1 VVIIYM
7 QNTLNLEI
15 YSLLPLII
23 ALLIAFK
30 TRSAVFSLFTGCFV
44 GVVMLS
50 FGSGGHSGN
59 PLVNLNN
66 LFQNSLGNADF
77 IWICLIVFLI
87 GILFELFKHAGVIQG
102 FTQKMSLRAN
112 SQKSVGFT
120 AWLMGLV
127 IVDDYFSPLMSGAV
141 MRPLSDKV
149 KMSREKLAFILDST
163 TASVC
168 ILMPFMAWGTMM
180 TGLIKAQGVAVES
193 IEQAFS
199 VFLHSIP
206 YNFYSILLL
215 FFTLGIV
222 LKIIPDFGPM
232 KKAEIRAQTTG
243 KVIRDGG
250 MPLLDSDDKIENK
263 VENVNLVLDFL
274 VPVLIVFGSIITSLW
289 LYGSVMIVESFMA
302 AILYLMAI
310 MSIRKRFESI
320 EQFTRLVLD
329 GIKDVMPAIIII
341 ALAYS
346 INAVTKELGAAAYI
360 VNVANEFI
368 TPSLL
373 VAMTFILTALFS
385 FATGTSWGAYALM
398 IPLSL
403 PIAYSL
409 NGGVVDQLLLQTVA
423 AIAGGGIFG
432 DHASPVSDTSILAS
446 TGAGSDHMDHVIT
459 QLPYALSVALIT
471 TVIYLLI

>member
-1 VVIIYM
+1 M
-7 QNTLNLEI
+7 QNSLNLGLW
-15 YSLLPLII
+15 SLVPLII

-30 TRSAVFSLFTGCFV
+30 TRSAVFSLFAGCIV

-50 FGSGGHSGN
+50 IGSGGHSDN

-102 FTQKMSLRAN
+102 FTQKMSMRAN
-112 SQKSVGFT
+112 SHKSVGLT
-120 AWLMGLV
+120 AWFMGLV

-199 VFLHSIP
+199 VFLYSIP

-215 FFTLGIV
+215 MFTLGIV

-232 KKAEIRAQTTG
+232 KKAENRAKTTG

-250 MPLLDSDDKIENK
+250 MPLLDSRSDNIDDKVIAN
-263 VENVNLVLDFL
+263 NNLIVDFL
-274 VPVLIVFGSIITSLW
+274 FPVLIVFVSIIASLW

-302 AILYLMAI
+302 AIAYLIVVMTF
-310 MSIRKRFESI
+310 RNKFTGI
-320 EQFTRLVLD
+320 EQLTRLVLD
-329 GIKDVMPAIIII
+329 GIKEVMPAIIII

-346 INAVTKELGAAAYI
+346 INGVTKELGAASYI
-360 VNVANEFI
+360 VNVTNQYM

-373 VAMTFILTALFS
+373 VAMTFVITALFS

-398 IPLSL
+398 VPLSL
-403 PIAYSL
+403 PMAYSL
-409 NGGVVDQLLLQTVA
+409 NGGVVDSLLLQTVA

-459 QLPYALSVALIT
+459 QLPYALTVALIT
-471 TVIYLLI
+471 VIIYLVI

>member
-1 VVIIYM
+1 M
-7 QNTLNLEI
+7 PNTLNLGI
-15 YSLLPLII
+15 YSLLPLVI

-30 TRSAVFSLFTGCFV
+30 TRSAVFSLFTGCIV

-50 FGSGGHSGN
+50 FGSGEHSDN

-66 LFQNSLGNADF
+66 LFQNSLGNGDF

-102 FTQKMSLRAN
+102 FTQKMSVRAN
-112 SQKSVGFT
+112 SHKSVGLT
-120 AWLMGLV
+120 AWFMGLV

-199 VFLHSIP
+199 VFLYSIP

-215 FFTLGIV
+215 FFSLAIV

-232 KKAEIRAQTTG
+232 KKAEIRAKTTG

-250 MPLLDSDDKIENK
+250 MPLLNSDNNITRII
-263 VENVNLVLDFL
+263 ENVNLKLEFL
-274 VPVLIVFGSIITSLW
+274 MPVLIVFGSIIASLW
-289 LYGSVMIVESFMA
+289 LYGSVKIVESFMA
-302 AILYLMAI
+302 AILYLMMI
-310 MSIRKRFESI
+310 MAFKKRFENI
-320 EQFTRLVLD
+320 EHLTRLVVD
-329 GIKDVMPAIIII
+329 GVKEVMPAIVIIS
-341 ALAYS
+341 LAYS
-346 INAVTKELGAAAYI
+346 INGVTKELGAATYI
-360 VNVANEFI
+360 IEI
-368 TPSLL
+368 TNDYMNPTLL
-373 VAMTFILTALFS
+373 VAMTFVLTALFS

-403 PIAYSL
+403 PMAYSL
-409 NGGVVDQLLLQTVA
+409 NGGVVDSLLLQTVA

-459 QLPYALSVALIT
+459 QLPYALTVAMIT
-471 TVIYLLI
+471 TVIYIVI

>member
-1 VVIIYM
+1 M
-7 QNTLNLEI
+7 QNTLNLGI
-15 YSLLPLII
+15 YSLLPLVI

-30 TRSAVFSLFTGCFV
+30 TRSAVFSLFVGCVV

-50 FGSGGHSGN
+50 CGSGGHSNN

-66 LFQNSLGNADF
+66 LFQNSLGNGDF

-102 FTQKMSLRAN
+102 FTQKMSIRAN
-112 SQKSVGFT
+112 SHKSVGVT
-120 AWLMGLV
+120 AWFMGLV

-180 TGLIKAQGVAVES
+180 TGLIKVQGVAVKS
-193 IEQAFS
+193 LEQAFS
-199 VFLHSIP
+199 VFLYSIP

-215 FFTLGIV
+215 LFTLAIV

-232 KKAEIRAQTTG
+232 KKAELRAKTTG

-250 MPLLDSDDKIENK
+250 LPLLDSHADNLDSNA
-263 VENVNLVLDFL
+263 VNETNLILDFL
-274 VPVLIVFGSIITSLW
+274 IPVLILFSGIIASLW
-289 LYGSVMIVESFMA
+289 LYNSVMIVESFMA
-302 AILYLMAI
+302 AIAYLMLI
-310 MSIRKRFESI
+310 MALRKQFEGI
-320 EQFTRLVLD
+320 EQLTTLVLN

-341 ALAYS
+341 SLAYS
-346 INAVTKELGAAAYI
+346 INGVTKELGAANYI
-360 VNVANEFI
+360 VEMTNDYMN
-368 TPSLL
+368 PSLL
-373 VAMTFILTALFS
+373 VAMTFVLTALFS

-403 PIAYSL
+403 PMVYSL
-409 NGGVVDQLLLQTVA
+409 NGGVVDDLLLHTVA

-459 QLPYALSVALIT
+459 QLPYALTVALIT
-471 TVIYLLI
+471 TIIYIFI

>member
-1 VVIIYM
+1 M
-7 QNTLNLEI
+7 SNTLNLEI
-15 YSLLPLII
+15 WSLVPLII

-30 TRSAVFSLFTGCFV
+30 TRSAVFSLFAGCVV

-50 FGSGGHSGN
+50 FGSGGHSDN

-66 LFQNSLGNADF
+66 LFQNSLGNGDF

-102 FTQKMSLRAN
+102 FTQKMSMRAN
-112 SQKSVGFT
+112 SHKSVGLT
-120 AWLMGLV
+120 AWFMGLV

-193 IEQAFS
+193 IEQAFA
-199 VFLHSIP
+199 VFLHSVP

-215 FFTLGIV
+215 IFTLGIV

-232 KKAEIRAQTTG
+232 KKAEYRAKTTG

-250 MPLLDSDDKIENK
+250 MPLLDSRSDNIDDKVI
-263 VENVNLVLDFL
+263 VNNNLIVDFL
-274 VPVLIVFGSIITSLW
+274 FPVLIVFGSIIASLW

-302 AILYLMAI
+302 AIAYLVIVMTF
-310 MSIRKRFESI
+310 RNKFTGI
-320 EQFTRLVLD
+320 EQLTRLVLD
-329 GIKDVMPAIIII
+329 GIKEVMPAIIII
-341 ALAYS
+341 SLAYS
-346 INAVTKELGAAAYI
+346 INGVTKELGAASYI
-360 VNVANEFI
+360 VNVTNQYM

-373 VAMTFILTALFS
+373 VAMTFVLTALFS

-398 IPLSL
+398 VPLSL
-403 PIAYSL
+403 PMAYSL
-409 NGGVVDQLLLQTVA
+409 NGGVVDSLLLQTVA

-459 QLPYALSVALIT
+459 QLPYAITVAFIT
-471 TVIYLLI
+471 TVIYLVI

>member
-1 VVIIYM
+1 M
-7 QNTLNLEI
+7 QNTLNLGI
-15 YSLLPLII
+15 WSLVPLVI
-23 ALLIAFK
+23 ALFIAFK
-30 TRSAVFSLFTGCFV
+30 TRSAVFSLFAGVFV

-50 FGSGGHSGN
+50 FGTGQHSGN

-66 LFQNSLGNADF
+66 IFQNSLGNADF

-112 SQKSVGFT
+112 SHKSVGLT
-120 AWLMGLV
+120 AWFMGLI

-193 IEQAFS
+193 LEQAFS
-199 VFLHSIP
+199 VFLSSIP

-215 FFTLGIV
+215 LFSLGIV

-232 KKAEIRAQTTG
+232 KKAEIRAHTTG
-243 KVIRDGG
+243 KVIRDGA
-250 MPLLDSDDKIENK
+250 MPLLDSHTQGLKANENK
-263 VENVNLVLDFL
+263 PTNLILDFL
-274 VPVLIVFGSIITSLW
+274 MPVLILLSSIIGSLW
-289 LYGSVMIVESFMA
+289 LYESVMIVESFMA
-302 AILYLMAI
+302 AITYLIIMMAF
-310 MSIRKRFESI
+310 RKRFDSI
-320 EQFTRLVLD
+320 EQLTTLVLD

-346 INAVTKELGAAAYI
+346 INAVTKELGAATYI
-360 VNVANEFI
+360 VDVAHEYM

-373 VAMTFILTALFS
+373 VAMTFLLTALFS

-398 IPLSL
+398 VPLTL
-403 PIAYSL
+403 PMAYSL
-409 NGGVVDQLLLQTVA
+409 NGGVIDDLLLHTVA

-459 QLPYALSVALIT
+459 QLPYALSVAFLT
-471 TVIYLLI
+471 TIIYIFL